1 MPPVTGRPSPRVLTG
16 VGLVAGATLALQV
29 LLTRLFSAVLFYH
42 FSFVAISLALLGA
55 GSGALLVYLR
65 PAWFAR
71 GRVESVLALGS
82 VAFAL
87 LVLGGTGVLVR
98 LHYGLSTDVTTSFA
112 VTLGAAC
119 LIAALPFLAAGIVIA
134 LAVSTY
140 TPWIGRLY
148 AADLAGA
155 GIGAVAVVP
164 MLWLVDAPTLTVALA
179 GVVAVAALLFSP
191 AGSRARWAAGGA
203 MALAVALTVLAS
215 STSAYFLP
223 PQRAVTP
230 GVHLVADR
238 WTPLSRV
245 VGYAPVTA
253 RTGEVTYDRDAALVP
268 RYRRGAPVPD
278 WRALSL
284 GPQSIGF
291 ELAGPGR
298 ALIVGG
304 GGGRDILNALAE
316 HQRRVDVIEL
326 NRAIRDVV
334 DRNLR
339 PWSGAPYTLPHVH
352 TTIGDGRSTLAQRDT
367 KYDQIHIGFTNTLSA
382 GSGSSFALAENNLY
396 TVEAF
401 QEYFDHLRPGG
412 ILNVSRL
419 YRLAGEEAL
428 RATVLTLATLQR
440 RGIRDPRRN
449 VVVIVG
455 TGAQGLFSGTVL
467 ARLRPF
473 TDAELAR
480 IRALAAQRAQG
491 VAFAP
496 GGPYQLEWRA
506 LAADP
511 DLEHFCT
518 HYRIDVCPPTDDRPF
533 FLQVTRLSDVG
544 HSGLGYA
551 FSPNPF
557 VVLLIAL
564 GVLALLSALAF
575 VLPLALAGGDARP
588 SVPAVSYFAAIGVG
602 FLMLEIVLVQR
613 FVLFLGFPTYAL
625 SVVLFSLLLFT
636 GAGALLSDRWRDPRR
651 ALITALAAAIAL
663 MLAAAWGLQPLLE
676 ALIDLPF
683 GARVATTIALLAPA
697 GLLLGMAMPIGLRRL
712 SALHPGTVAWA
723 WGINGITSVLASV
736 LGIAVAITWGFAWA
750 TAVAAACYALALAHA
765 ALGRWPAAETDVSPP
780 AAEPAEPVGSRV

>member
-1 MPPVTGRPSPRVLTG
+1 
-16 VGLVAGATLALQV
+16 
-29 LLTRLFSAVLFYH
+29 
-42 FSFVAISLALLGA
+42 
-55 GSGALLVYLR
+55 
-65 PAWFAR
+65 
-71 GRVESVLALGS
+71 

-164 MLWLVDAPTLTVALA
+164 LLWLVDAPTLTVALA

-339 PWSGAPYTLPHVH
+339 PWSGAPYTLPRVH